1 MKVNYK
7 LMNSLILLSIP
18 IIMIYAILRK
28 PVEVEVEVPVTVPVP
43 MQLPIQVR
51 RRDMRSP
58 PPEYRG
64 PPIKKY
70 KPGHFQQVGILTNEV
85 GETLPLYGREVRN
98 RRDRYHYHTT
108 TQGEQI
114 YPIPVSIDGRECTED
129 IGCPELYGGETVN
142 VYGKDTAFTVKT
154 YRTDDYF

>member
-28 PVEVEVEVPVTVPVP
+28 PVEVEMQVEASAPVPVP
-43 MQLPIQVR
+43 LPVQFQRREMQPQPLNIGLSR
-51 RRDMRSP
+51 
-58 PPEYRG
+58 
-64 PPIKKY
+64 KKY
-70 KPGHFQQVGILTNEV
+70 KPGHFQQVGILTNEA
-85 GETLPLYGREVRN
+85 GDTLPLYGREVRN

-108 TQGEQI
+108 TQGDQI

-142 VYGKDTAFTVKT
+142 VFGKDTPFIVKT